1 VVKLARAAGV
11 LAALTL
17 TSRVAGFV
25 REMALAHVFGAT
37 GSTDAYL
44 VGLTLPVAFAALAG
58 AALHTA
64 FIPVLAE
71 VAEERGHEAAS
82 RLASNVINI
91 TFMIAMAVF
100 IVGEV
105 GAEPITRLVAPGLEG
120 ETFRRALDLTRYLL
134 PMIVF
139 QSLSWL
145 LAGVLQTDGEF
156 GLPALAT
163 VVYNLVLIFSIVL
176 LGPRFGI
183 SAVGVGTVAAVI
195 AQAGLQVGGLRRR
208 GFRWLPVLDWR
219 DPEVLKL
226 GRLVM
231 PVMIGAGAVEL
242 ARVADKVIAS
252 HLWEG
257 TISALSYAT
266 RLTALPVGV
275 FGVAIA
281 TVLYPTLARLA
292 AAREEEVL
300 APMAVGL
307 LLLREPVVRLA
318 FERGAF
324 DQAATS
330 ATALAVLFFAPV
342 VMTMGLESL
351 LIKGF
356 HSFQDTRT
364 PALILVV
371 VSAFGVGLKIALAPL
386 LQHGGLAL
394 SWSLSGLLTVLLM
407 AYLLKQRFKR
417 LDVRSVLNS
426 FWRVAL
432 AASVM
437 AGVVVGSTPLV
448 VGLLPGEGVMAQITR
463 LGTISLTGAAAYLI
477 SAAIL
482 RVPEM
487 QLAVDTALAAVRR
500 LRPGG

>member
-1 VVKLARAAGV
+1 MGRPERRRNTSTAFPGLQNPLPDGEGDAEGRKGPVGKRRVGLTGSQRVLARAAGV
-11 LAALTL
+11 LVALTL

-71 VAEERGHEAAS
+71 VAEKRGHAAAS

-91 TFMIAMAVF
+91 TFIIAIAIFM
-100 IVGEV
+100 VGEV

-163 VVYNLVLIFSIVL
+163 VVYNLVLIFSIVV

-195 AQAGLQVGGLRRR
+195 AQAGLQFAGLRRR

-219 DPEVLKL
+219 DPKLLKL
-226 GRLVM
+226 GRLVV
-231 PVMIGAGAVEL
+231 PVIIGAGAVEL

-266 RLTALPVGV
+266 RLTASASSGPRLPPCSTRPWLGWQRPEKKS
-275 FGVAIA
+275 ASSR
-281 TVLYPTLARLA
+281 PCQ
-292 AAREEEVL
+292 AAREY
-300 APMAVGL
+300 A
-307 LLLREPVVRLA
+307 
-318 FERGAF
+318 
-324 DQAATS
+324 
-330 ATALAVLFFAPV
+330 
-342 VMTMGLESL
+342 SL
-351 LIKGF
+351 CWPQWPSGF
-356 HSFQDTRT
+356 SC
-364 PALILVV
+364 
-371 VSAFGVGLKIALAPL
+371 
-386 LQHGGLAL
+386 
-394 SWSLSGLLTVLLM
+394 SGN
-407 AYLLKQRFKR
+407 Q
-417 LDVRSVLNS
+417 S
-426 FWRVAL
+426 
-432 AASVM
+432 
-437 AGVVVGSTPLV
+437 
-448 VGLLPGEGVMAQITR
+448 
-463 LGTISLTGAAAYLI
+463 
-477 SAAIL
+477 
-482 RVPEM
+482 
-487 QLAVDTALAAVRR
+487 
-500 LRPGG
+500 

>member
-1 VVKLARAAGV
+1 
-11 LAALTL
+11 
-17 TSRVAGFV
+17 
-25 REMALAHVFGAT
+25 
-37 GSTDAYL
+37 
-44 VGLTLPVAFAALAG
+44 
-58 AALHTA
+58 
-64 FIPVLAE
+64 
-71 VAEERGHEAAS
+71 
-82 RLASNVINI
+82 
-91 TFMIAMAVF
+91 
-100 IVGEV
+100 
-105 GAEPITRLVAPGLEG
+105 
-120 ETFRRALDLTRYLL
+120 
-134 PMIVF
+134 
-139 QSLSWL
+139 
-145 LAGVLQTDGEF
+145 
-156 GLPALAT
+156 
-163 VVYNLVLIFSIVL
+163 
-176 LGPRFGI
+176 
-183 SAVGVGTVAAVI
+183 
-195 AQAGLQVGGLRRR
+195 
-208 GFRWLPVLDWR
+208 
-219 DPEVLKL
+219 
-226 GRLVM
+226 
-231 PVMIGAGAVEL
+231 
-242 ARVADKVIAS
+242 
-252 HLWEG
+252 
-257 TISALSYAT
+257 
-266 RLTALPVGV
+266 
-275 FGVAIA
+275 
-281 TVLYPTLARLA
+281 
-292 AAREEEVL
+292 VL